1 MFLEFNYN
9 NSFNYILFRIFIYL
23 FRHILRDYFNEYFL
37 NKNFSLLLMFLSESL
52 AIFFFLLIKK
62 YLIQKNKRETVFQIR
77 NINLIENLI
86 SKKRSLF
93 YIIIII
99 GFCGILDLI
108 NSIDYEKY
116 FNYNFQ
122 NQITFLNIIKNLFY
136 ISILFVIENIFL
148 NKPNYRHHYLGF
160 FLCFISLI
168 LLFFQYSYK
177 NIKLDIAI
185 FFIYFE
191 YGFLFSSFVLIEK
204 KLNFDYFID
213 IYFICTIEGIIG
225 GIFAFLYI
233 YLIKDPI
240 YLYIKTMF
248 NKFDIKYIIVISF
261 DCLITLFY
269 NISRLKIIEKN
280 RPSYNSIANILANFL
295 ICIYEY
301 FYKNKKDNIIH
312 YILSLLFAI
321 FGCFI
326 FAEVIVL
333 HFCNLD
339 KYTFDITYKRG
350 INEMKQMNKDIEN
363 EKEESVILN

>member
-1 MFLEFNYN
+1 MGKYLDFHYS
-9 NSFNYILFRIFIYL
+9 NSFNYILMRIISYL
-23 FRHILRDYFNEYFL
+23 FRYILRDYYNIYFS
-37 NKNFSLLLMFLSESL
+37 NKNFKLFIIFFGESL
-52 AIFFFLLIKK
+52 SLFLFLMVKKYFVVENRKKKIFKIRKNDEEGINIFNKRFLL
-62 YLIQKNKRETVFQIR
+62 
-77 NINLIENLI
+77 
-86 SKKRSLF
+86 
-93 YIIIII
+93 YIIILL
-99 GFCGILDLI
+99 GFCGILDLL
-108 NSIDYEKY
+108 NSIDYSNY
-116 FNYNFQ
+116 FHYNSL
-122 NQITFLNIIKNLFY
+122 NQIII
-136 ISILFVIENIFL
+136 FVSENIFL
-148 NKPNYRHHYLGF
+148 NKANYKHHYLGY

-168 LLFFQYSYK
+168 LMIIKYSFK
-177 NIKLDIAI
+177 NIKSDISV

-191 YGFLFSSFVLIEK
+191 CGFLLSSEILIEK
-204 KLNFDYFID
+204 KINFNYYID

-301 FYKNKKDNIIH
+301 FYKNKNENIIH
-312 YILSLLFAI
+312 YILSLIFAI
-321 FGCFI
+321 LGCFI